1 MDNHDQDKRFIDEY
15 YNDVNEKLKTEKDSF
30 KEAIQKQLA
39 DEMNDLRAAEKSAN
53 DLLEQ
58 HLERIKALEL
68 QVEQMNTKI
77 KELLEELY

>member
-1 MDNHDQDKRFIDEY
+1 M
-15 YNDVNEKLKTEKDSF
+15 
-30 KEAIQKQLA
+30 A